1 MIVYEHN
8 RVFPEFGDIMIE
20 PFRIAMRETID
31 VLLRTPAEEVTI
43 LHHNDTDGLSSGAI
57 LKEAFT
63 RMGYAARRFS
73 LEKPYPEVLKKVL
86 ADKDRI
92 LVFADFAG
100 RTAPLIAELNEQKN
114 LVVILDH
121 HPAESVE
128 DPTVFVLDG
137 ELYGLKGDRDISAS
151 ATCFLFSELLL
162 SRKGIEARDLA
173 HLGALGAIGDGF
185 FVDGALSS
193 VNRSIIEQAVE
204 AGLAR
209 IEVDPDGEVYY
220 IRLAGTEYPALDICR
235 ILDTVGGVGYY
246 EDGASIGIR
255 ICLEGLDTKSS
266 ELVGILEEKQ
276 RRIFSD
282 EIRDLSKNLRTTGHL
297 QWLDVG
303 DRFIPM
309 GVKMIG
315 VFLTQIK
322 DSEVVD
328 HSKYLAGFQHI
339 PQEVPG
345 FGSMGSGSTKISMRV
360 SEELT
365 QRIRAKEIPALN
377 TFLPEATERLG
388 GFTDACH
395 GLSAAT
401 TVRIGQE
408 VRLIEEIERIL
419 EERMD

>member
-1 MIVYEHN
+1 MIVYEHIWAL
-8 RVFPEFGDIMIE
+8 PEFGDVMIE
-20 PFRIAMRETID
+20 SFRTAMRESID
-31 VLLRTPAEEVTI
+31 VLLRTTAEEVTI

-57 LKEAFT
+57 LKEAFS
-63 RMGYAARRFS
+63 RVGYTTRRFA
-73 LEKPYPEVLKKVL
+73 LEKPYPEVLEKVL
-86 ADKDRI
+86 ADEGRI

-100 RTAPLIAELNEQKN
+100 RIAPLISELNDQRN
-114 LVVILDH
+114 LVIILDH
-121 HPAESVE
+121 HPAEKIE
-128 DPTVFVLDG
+128 DPAIFVLDG

-151 ATCFLFSELLL
+151 ATCYLFSELLL
-162 SRKGIEARDLA
+162 SQRGLDVKDLA

-193 VNRSIIEQAVE
+193 VNRSIITQAVE
-204 AGLAR
+204 KGLAR
-209 IEVDPDGEVYY
+209 IEAGADGEIYH
-220 IRLAGTEYPALDICR
+220 IRLAGIEYPALDICR

-246 EDGASIGIR
+246 EDGASVGIR
-255 ICLEGLDTKSS
+255 ICLEGIDQATSD
-266 ELVGILEEKQ
+266 LVRLLEEKQ
-276 RRIFSD
+276 KRIFSE

-303 DRFIPM
+303 DRFVPM

-322 DSEVVD
+322 DSQSVD

-345 FGSMGSGSTKISMRV
+345 FGSMGSDSTKISMRV

-365 QRIRAKEIPALN
+365 QRIRNKEIPALN

-408 VRLIEEIERIL
+408 ARLIEEIERIL